1 MGEGNP
7 RIHSHSIALELGLGH
22 FIANELQD
30 MAMRLMYRLT
40 LRMKAHEGPLG
51 HSCNNLRLRSCH
63 LPLLPHLPSP
73 LWRLAGHASQ
83 LKGSP
88 APCDYSS
95 PYWLCSSLKLNKM
108 HPIECTAHKRI
119 FIWILSTDKASPGI
133 ISRAHLQDLIA
144 RSSCSQFLSQ
154 HSSWKYFLS
163 EGKAPLC
170 WFIII
175 IILDLKSSLS
185 SVITSSV

>member
-1 MGEGNP
+1 MNFKTWPCDWSTVSLWGW
-7 RIHSHSIALELGLGH
+7 RS
-22 FIANELQD
+22 
-30 MAMRLMYRLT
+30 
-40 LRMKAHEGPLG
+40 MKVRWDTPIITYAYDPATSLCPITHHHPL
-51 HSCNNLRLRSCH
+51 C
-63 LPLLPHLPSP
+63 
-73 LWRLAGHASQ
+73 RLAGHVSQ

-88 APCDYSS
+88 APCGYSS

-133 ISRAHLQDLIA
+133 ISRAHLPDLIA
-144 RSSCSQFLSQ
+144 RFPCSQFLSQ

-163 EGKAPLC
+163 EGKTPLC

-175 IILDLKSSLS
+175 IILDLKSSPS
-185 SVITSSV
+185 SIITSSV